1 MNEMENIEIMEEVVT
16 EEPTTDTY
24 DLIEV
29 DSTEESEDGTFGRG
43 MLIGSLL
50 TAAVVGATA
59 LVKKVVIP
67 KLKVRKAQ
75 KLVESQSEES
85 CEDDEVVRT
94 TCEEHDDDAEPEIEV
109 KIIDRKKKK

>member
-1 MNEMENIEIMEEVVT
+1 MNEMENVEIMEEVVT

-85 CEDDEVVRT
+85 CEDDWFANT

-109 KIIDRKKKK
+109 KVIDKKKKK

>member
-1 MNEMENIEIMEEVVT
+1 MNEMENIEIMEEVAV

-24 DLIEV
+24 DLIEM

-85 CEDDEVVRT
+85 YENDEVINT
-94 TCEEHDDDAEPEIEV
+94 TGEEHDDDAEPER
-109 KIIDRKKKK
+109 DRSKWTIKKK

>member
-1 MNEMENIEIMEEVVT
+1 MNEMENREIMEEVVT

-85 CEDDEVVRT
+85 LEDDEVVRT
-94 TCEEHDDDAEPEIEV
+94 TYEDDDDVEPDFEV
-109 KIIDRKKKK
+109 KVIDKKK

>member
-1 MNEMENIEIMEEVVT
+1 MEEVAA
-16 EEPTTDTY
+16 EEPTTETY

-85 CEDDEVVRT
+85 WEDDEDDEVVCT
-94 TCEEHDDDAEPEIEV
+94 TCE
-109 KIIDRKKKK
+109 